1 MEFWKLLIESGRRKR
16 FEENWIESALSAR
29 ILKCAS
35 NLDVTISLHLK
46 FFLKLERSY
55 KVFSFLE
62 KLVQKSMF
70 WSRRKSIWSSIC
82 RLFLHSSRP
91 FDRCKIKL
99 RRIVRSN
106 MKLSEVKTSP
116 ILVLGLLRSK
126 IWSEKIFLDYTSI
139 ERVKLNHGSLYPRIH
154 LFYQSIYRG
163 FNIMW

>member
-1 MEFWKLLIESGRRKR
+1 MAQKFENNMIAKNFLLELWKLWIESGPRK
-16 FEENWIESALSAR
+16 IESNPLCQHEFLNVRPVWSTNFGR
-29 ILKCAS
+29 DNFTS
-35 NLDVTISLHLK
+35 FE
-46 FFLKLERSY
+46 FFLKLERWY

-70 WSRRKSIWSSIC
+70 WFRRKSIWSSIC

-99 RRIVRSN
+99 RRVVRSN

-126 IWSEKIFLDYTSI
+126 IWPEKIFLDYTS
-139 ERVKLNHGSLYPRIH
+139 L
-154 LFYQSIYRG
+154 YRG
-163 FNIMW
+163 

>member
-1 MEFWKLLIESGRRKR
+1 MKITWLASIFFWNFGNYGLKVDVESSSRKIESNPLWQH
-16 FEENWIESALSAR
+16 E
-29 ILKCAS
+29 
-35 NLDVTISLHLK
+35 
-46 FFLKLERSY
+46 FLNVRPIWMWQFHFIWNSY
-55 KVFSFLE
+55 KVFSFVE

-70 WSRRKSIWSSIC
+70 WFRRKSIWSSIC

-99 RRIVRSN
+99 RRVVRSN

-139 ERVKLNHGSLYPRIH
+139 DRVQFNHGSLYPRIQ
-154 LFYQSIYRG
+154 LFFSLYIG
-163 FNIMW
+163 G